1 VHTSENFIVCVRL
14 RPAAWNSRL
23 ARYLPERRRRYT
35 RVEGAVAIISSQ
47 ERLFECV
54 EQKPRSHWWN
64 DSVRNEAAMPLQ
76 EMHC

>member
-1 VHTSENFIVCVRL
+1 VYASENFIVCVRL
-14 RPAAWNSRL
+14 RPAVWNNRR
-23 ARYLPERRRRYT
+23 AQHLPERRRCDT
-35 RVEGAVAIISSQ
+35 RVEGVFAVISSQ

-76 EMHC
+76 AMHC